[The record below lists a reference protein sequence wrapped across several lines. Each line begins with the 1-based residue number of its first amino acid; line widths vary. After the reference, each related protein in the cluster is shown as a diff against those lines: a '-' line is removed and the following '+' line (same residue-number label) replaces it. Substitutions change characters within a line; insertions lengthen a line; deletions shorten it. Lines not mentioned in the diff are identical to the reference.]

1 MAPSDV
7 KVQLLGSWASP
18 FSIRVQM
25 GLKLKSVEH
34 EFIEENFYSNKSD
47 RLLKAN
53 PIHKKI
59 PVLIHSQKPICESLL
74 ILEYI
79 DEVWTDGPSILPSD
93 PYERATARF
102 WTTYIDQTWFPIMK
116 ELEKA
121 ANDEA
126 KATVIG
132 KVIEGLVLLEAA
144 FVKCSKGK
152 SFFGGDNVGYIDIVL
167 GSYFG
172 WIKVLESVGGLKLLD
187 GTRTPGLAGWAERFL
202 SHNVVKDVFPE
213 PSKLLE
219 FYMMV
224 KAARVS
230 SA

>member
-1 MAPSDV
+1 MAPSD
-7 KVQLLGSWASP
+7 VQLLGSWASP

-25 GLKLKSVEH
+25 GLKLKSIEH

-47 RLLKAN
+47 LLLKAN

-74 ILEYI
+74 IVEYI

-132 KVIEGLVLLEAA
+132 KVIECVVLLEAA
-144 FVKCSKGK
+144 FEKCSKGK

-167 GSYFG
+167 GSYLG
-172 WIKVLESVGGLKLLD
+172 WIKVTELVGGPNVLD

-202 SHNVVKDVFPE
+202 SHNVVKDVVPE
-213 PSKLLE
+213 PNKLLE

-224 KAARVS
+224 KAARASS